1 MKIFFILS
9 DSQYTN
15 FFQSIYYCTKRIKGQ
30 GSTNPVREEVSNM
43 RLISI
48 YYWSNTIPKFFFR
61 ENVEQHWKNI
71 PRMSQWWIQKIFPFI
86 DNYVQLYIHF
96 SFNWENLIFVSS
108 FTEILCLTKYLFR
121 ILFNSLLKF
130 DINHT

>member
-1 MKIFFILS
+1 MKIFFYLIRLTIY
-9 DSQYTN
+9 Q

-71 PRMSQWWIQKIFPFI
+71 PRMSRWWIQKNFPFI
-86 DNYVQLYIHF
+86 DNYVQLYTY
-96 SFNWENLIFVSS
+96 IFLSIGKIWYL
-108 FTEILCLTKYLFR
+108 FHLLQKYYAYYEYLFR
-121 ILFNSLLKF
+121 ILFNSLLKCV
-130 DINHT
+130 

>member
-1 MKIFFILS
+1 MKIFFYLIRLTIY
-9 DSQYTN
+9 Q

-71 PRMSQWWIQKIFPFI
+71 PRMSRWWIQKIFPFI
-86 DNYVQLYIHF
+86 DNYVQLYIHTF
-96 SFNWENLIFVSS
+96 FFQLG
-108 FTEILCLTKYLFR
+108 
-121 ILFNSLLKF
+121 KF
-130 DINHT
+130 DICFIFYRNIMPNMNTYFEFCLIHYWNVT